1 MKSFSMRLGL
11 ILGLSIASLVFIL
24 TLALTYTISERSAAS
39 LEREIGERLS
49 TTSHQLVDKLDFYM
63 WSRYQE
69 VQLLQG
75 LDALTEPRESR
86 ALLDEVQTNIPAFS
100 WMGVTDASGT
110 VTASTDGILEGM
122 SIAERPVFSEAQQQ
136 PFIGDVHEAVLL
148 AEKLPNPSGE
158 PLQFVDISVPIM
170 RDGEFKGVLATHLS
184 WEWGDEML
192 QHFNRTLHHHS
203 DYTDMFVVSGR
214 DNTVLLGPDHL
225 VGTPLPTTFNDGWHV
240 ETWEDGKSYL
250 TGVAIG
256 EGYDDYAGLG
266 WSVVVRQPID
276 VAFAPVTSLQ
286 NNILWIGLVASIVT
300 ALLGWLLALFVTR
313 PLQKITETATLMK
326 QGKVKTFPHQS
337 GIREIESLAFALE
350 SLVTSL
356 TNSETERIRFESLAN
371 HDVLTGLANRTSL
384 RQYLNDA
391 QLTTND
397 YICFYIDLDGFK
409 AVNDTYGHASGDEV
423 LVEIADRLKQLPLE
437 GLYPVRLSG
446 DEFFLLF
453 ERNNQSDRDVQQI
466 GEDVI
471 AALSAPVSFDG
482 GTAAVGVSIGA
493 ALWRSNTPP
502 HLTIERAD
510 QALYRSKA
518 SGKNQITLDETLL
531 A

>member
-11 ILGLSIASLVFIL
+11 ILALSIATLVFLL
-24 TLALTYTISERSAAS
+24 TITLTYMTSQRSAAS
-39 LEREIGERLS
+39 LEAEIGERLS
-49 TTSHQLVDKLDFYM
+49 MTSHQLVDKLDFYM

-75 LDALTEPRESR
+75 LDALTEPKESR
-86 ALLDEVQTNIPAFS
+86 ALLDQVQANIPAFS
-100 WMGVTDASGT
+100 WMGVTDASGN
-110 VTASTDGILEGM
+110 VTASTNGILEGM
-122 SIAERPVFSEAQQQ
+122 SIAERPVFTEAQQR

-158 PLQFVDISVPIM
+158 VLQFVDISVPLV

-184 WEWGDEML
+184 WEWGKEVL
-192 QHFNRTLHHHS
+192 QHFNRTLHHQS
-203 DYTDMFVVSGR
+203 DYTEMFVISER

-225 VGTPLPTTFNDGWHV
+225 IGKSLPVTLEDGWHV
-240 ETWEDGKSYL
+240 DTWSDGKSYL
-250 TGVAIG
+250 TGVTQG

-266 WSVVVRQPID
+266 WSVVVRQPVD

-286 NNILWIGLVASIVT
+286 NKILWIGLIASVVT
-300 ALLGWLLALFVTR
+300 SLLGWLLALFVTR

-326 QGKVKTFPHQS
+326 QGKAKTFPHQS
-337 GIREIESLAFALE
+337 GIYEIESLAFALE

-356 TNSETERIRFESLAN
+356 TESETERVRFESLA
-371 HDVLTGLANRTSL
+371 HRDVLTGLANRTAL

-397 YICFYIDLDGFK
+397 YVCFYIDLDGFK

-423 LVEIADRLKQLPLE
+423 LIEIADRLKHVPLE
-437 GLYPVRLSG
+437 GAYPVRLSG

-453 ERNNQSDRDVQQI
+453 ERHDRNDRDVHHI
-466 GEDVI
+466 GEQVI
-471 AALSAPVSFDG
+471 AALSAPVSFGG
-482 GTAAVGVSIGA
+482 GTAAVGASIGA
-493 ALWRSNTPP
+493 ALWRSNTVP
-502 HLTIERAD
+502 HIAIERAD

-518 SGKNQITLDETLL
+518 NGKHQITLDESLI